1 MTEEEKQQAV
11 AYLKLQED
19 VKQLIIDTIYKEL
32 QNYGS
37 PLHSH
42 ITTAVLGNYSTDQKI
57 KDVVKKQME
66 KF

>member
-1 MTEEEKQQAV
+1 MTEDKEQQAA

-37 PLHSH
+37 PLHNH
-42 ITTAVLGNYSTDQKI
+42 IITAVLGSYSIEQRI
-57 KDVVKKQME
+57 KDVIKKQME

>member
-1 MTEEEKQQAV
+1 MTEDKEQQAE

-37 PLHSH
+37 PLHNH
-42 ITTAVLGNYSTDQKI
+42 ITTAVLGSYSIEQRI
-57 KDVVKKQME
+57 KDVIKKQME